1 MYMFLIYSV
10 LIIYKEDG
18 NDRKCLEI
26 ESEQI
31 DSI

>member
-18 NDRKCLEI
+18 NNTKCLEI
-26 ESEQI
+26 KSEQI